1 MATID
6 LGKIKM
12 VWRGAYNNAT
22 AYTID
27 DAVSLNGTSYI
38 CIAATTGNTPPN
50 ATYWNVLAQGG
61 TDLGATL
68 SNNQIAIKNNSGNIA
83 GVNIGNAGEFLKVSS
98 GATGYEFGAVSSD
111 FVKLLEINQTTAVGS
126 IFIQQF
132 ITSTYKHYKVILN
145 NVVHSASGNQSE
157 MRLLTGTNTQ
167 YQSNNYYGLGQG
179 YYKQYAGGSGSSHD
193 QFSTHGVNYFRFTPG
208 FNPGDD
214 WGSMTIMDLYAE
226 ANKRPMMVSN
236 SIHPRHSNQYLYQG
250 TGGMIV
256 DDTSQTWTG
265 LLLYPSSGANIT
277 NADITIYGLKD

>member
-50 ATYWNVLAQGG
+50 ATYWNVLAQGR

-111 FVKLLEINQTTAVGS
+111 YVLLSDTSVSNAAH
-126 IFIQQF
+126 IQIDVF
-132 ITSTYKHYKVILN
+132 SATYKIYKVFIGGAYATSNGYSSELRLN
-145 NVVHSASGNQSE
+145 NKITE
-157 MRLLTGTNTQ
+157 LLMLIN
-167 YQSNNYYGLGQG
+167 GLFPICLTIQM
-179 YYKQYAGGSGSSHD
+179 KQ
-193 QFSTHGVNYFRFTPG
+193 Q
-208 FNPGDD
+208 
-214 WGSMTIMDLYAE
+214 
-226 ANKRPMMVSN
+226 
-236 SIHPRHSNQYLYQG
+236 
-250 TGGMIV
+250 
-256 DDTSQTWTG
+256 
-265 LLLYPSSGANIT
+265 IT
-277 NADITIYGLKD
+277 NLLFLILMMQVSTQVL

>member
-98 GATGYEFGAVSSD
+98 GATGYEFGAVASD
-111 FVKLLEINQTTAVGS
+111 AVKVYSGTNLSGGDIDFDNVFTDTY
-126 IFIQQF
+126 QF
-132 ITSTYKHYKVILN
+132 YKVHISESYNSTN
-145 NVVHSASGNQSE
+145 NGNYTAIRMINDSGSVTSSNNYNYS
-157 MRLLTGTNTQ
+157 RVYGYRN
-167 YQSNNYYGLGQG
+167 QSNNQ
-179 YYKQYAGGSGSSHD
+179 AVS
-193 QFSTHGVNYFRFTPG
+193 TPG
-208 FNPGDD
+208 NTDD
-214 WGSMTIMDLYAE
+214 NKGTIAW
-226 ANKRPMMVSN
+226 NGQS
-236 SIHPRHSNQYLYQG
+236 G
-250 TGGMIV
+250 TGASLELTFHNTRLSNKYTNIISVGHWYDGAV
-256 DDTSQTWTG
+256 TW
-265 LLLYPSSGANIT
+265 SSGIGGNHLKVQEAHRGFRLFGDGGGTLNIV
-277 NADITIYGLKD
+277 NIQIYGFKN